1 MLVTQGVPRLWIF
14 VAGNVGINE
23 VSPYFQP
30 NVAVAPG
37 LALQLRGAY
46 HCISVPPFFVVF
58 LSPWLHDFA
67 WQSII
72 SSYMIYMV
80 KKYRLHC
87 SNWFLPTSSYLSYL
101 ALKISISFIIC
112 ISYVLWC
119 FYREISRTEV
129 YSLHLARSP
138 RRPRRTQLA
147 YVGRGMKRWAH
158 WSSRWM
164 FFLLIASLMASLII
178 DSCDLMCNTC
188 HQYSSIRFSVFCE
201 CWSNKINKR

>member
-101 ALKISISFIIC
+101 ALKISISFIC
-112 ISYVLWC
+112 ISYVSWS

-158 WSSRWM
+158 CLVVQVDVLFVDS
-164 FFLLIASLMASLII
+164 II
-178 DSCDLMCNTC
+178 DGIIEYHRLM
-188 HQYSSIRFSVFCE
+188 
-201 CWSNKINKR
+201 WSHV